1 MLCLKLKYI
10 NIDLISKPL
19 TSIKMVIIAAV
30 VCDQE
35 GKIVLARCFSKIN
48 KMSLEEQVKNF
59 PKSIRKT
66 Q

>member
-1 MLCLKLKYI
+1 
-10 NIDLISKPL
+10 
-19 TSIKMVIIAAV
+19 MVIIAAV

-48 KMSLEEQVKNF
+48 KMNLEEQVKNF